1 MDMPTL
7 LSPELPNALTW
18 AFIAALALATA
29 TRIWLGLR
37 QMHHVAAHR
46 AAVPAPFADTIALHD
61 HQKAADYTLA
71 KGRFGIL
78 HVGVEALLALW
89 LTLGGLIQVLSDL
102 CALWLAPGSLLH
114 GTALLLSLF
123 LVQGLIGLPLS
134 AWRIFVIEERFGFN
148 RMTPALFLA
157 DLAKQTLVGL
167 ALGVPLLLALLWLME
182 KAGAY
187 WWLYAWAMV
196 VAFTVFV
203 QMLVPTVI
211 LPLFNKFTPLPEG
224 DLKDKV
230 AALLARTGF
239 QSRGLFVMDGS
250 KRSSHGNAFFAGFGR
265 AKRIVLFDTL
275 VSRLQPAEV
284 EAVLAHE
291 LGHYKLHHIVKGM
304 LITAAMTFA
313 MLGVLGL
320 VLDEPW
326 FYAGLGVQQ
335 QSAAAALAL
344 LMVVLPEFTF
354 FLHPLMSMFSRKN
367 EYEADA
373 YATRFAGR
381 GDLVRA
387 LVALYK
393 DNAATLTP
401 DPLHSAFYDSHPPAA
416 LRIARLQRT

>member
-1 MDMPTL
+1 MD
-7 LSPELPNALTW
+7 LSPSMPNGLTW
-18 AFIAALALATA
+18 IFVAALALATA
-29 TRIWLGLR
+29 TRLWLALR
-37 QMHHVAAHR
+37 QMRHVAAHR
-46 AAVPAPFADTIALHD
+46 AAVPSPFAEVIPLHD
-61 HQKAADYTLA
+61 HQKAADYTRVKA
-71 KGRFGIL
+71 RFGMVY
-78 HVGVEALLALW
+78 VGVEALLTLW
-89 LTLGGLIQVLSDL
+89 LTLGGLIQALASL
-102 CALWLAPGSLLH
+102 WGLWLAPGSLLH

-123 LVQGLIGLPLS
+123 LVQGIVGLPLTVY
-134 AWRIFVIEERFGFN
+134 RIFVIEERFGFN
-148 RMTPALFLA
+148 RMSPGLFVA

-167 ALGVPLLLALLWLME
+167 ALGVPLLVALLWLME
-182 KAGAY
+182 QAGPW
-187 WWLYAWAMV
+187 WWLYAWAVV

-224 DLKDKV
+224 ELAAKV
-230 AALLARTGF
+230 ASLLERTGF
-239 QSRGLFVMDGS
+239 RSKGLFVMDGS

-291 LGHYKLHHIVKGM
+291 LGHYKLRHIVKGM
-304 LITAAMTFA
+304 LITSAMAFA
-313 MLGVLGL
+313 MLFVLGL

-326 FYAGLGVQQ
+326 FYQGLGVQQ
-335 QSAAAALAL
+335 ASAAAALAL
-344 LMVVLPEFTF
+344 LMIVLPEFTF

-373 YATRFAGR
+373 YATRFTDRA
-381 GDLVRA
+381 DLVRA

-416 LRIARLQRT
+416 LRIARLKSA

>member
-1 MDMPTL
+1 MD
-7 LSPELPNALTW
+7 LSPSMPNGLTW
-18 AFIAALALATA
+18 IFVAALALATA
-29 TRIWLGLR
+29 TRLWLALR
-37 QMHHVAAHR
+37 QMRHVAAHR
-46 AAVPAPFADTIALHD
+46 AAVPSPFADVIPLHD
-61 HQKAADYTLA
+61 HQKAADYTRVKA
-71 KGRFGIL
+71 RFGMVY
-78 HVGVEALLALW
+78 VGVEALLTLW
-89 LTLGGLIQVLSDL
+89 LTLGGLIQALASL
-102 CALWLAPGSLLH
+102 WGLWLAPGSLLH

-123 LVQGLIGLPLS
+123 LVQGIVGLPLTVY
-134 AWRIFVIEERFGFN
+134 RIFVIEERFGFN
-148 RMTPALFLA
+148 RMSPGLFVA

-167 ALGVPLLLALLWLME
+167 ALGVPLLVALLWLME
-182 KAGAY
+182 QAGPW
-187 WWLYAWAMV
+187 WWLYAWAVV

-224 DLKDKV
+224 ELAAKV
-230 AALLARTGF
+230 ASLLERTGF
-239 QSRGLFVMDGS
+239 RSKGLFVMDGS

-291 LGHYKLHHIVKGM
+291 LGHYKLRHIVKGM
-304 LITAAMTFA
+304 LITSAMAFA
-313 MLGVLGL
+313 MLFVLGL

-326 FYAGLGVQQ
+326 FYQGLGVQQ
-335 QSAAAALAL
+335 ASAAAALAL

-373 YATRFAGR
+373 YATRFADR
-381 GDLVRA
+381 ADLVRA

-416 LRIARLQRT
+416 LRIARLRGA

>member
-1 MDMPTL
+1 MVF
-7 LSPELPNALTW
+7 TW
-18 AFIAALALATA
+18 IFLAALGAATSTRLWLA
-29 TRIWLGLR
+29 LR
-37 QMHHVAAHR
+37 QMRHVAAHR
-46 AAVPAPFADTIALHD
+46 AAVPSPFADVIPLHD
-61 HQKAADYTLA
+61 HQKAADYTRVKA
-71 KGRFGIL
+71 RFGMVY
-78 HVGVEALLALW
+78 VGVEALLTLW
-89 LTLGGLIQVLSDL
+89 LTLGGLIQALASL
-102 CALWLAPGSLLH
+102 WGLWLAPGSLLH

-123 LVQGLIGLPLS
+123 LVQGIVGLPLTVY
-134 AWRIFVIEERFGFN
+134 RIFVIEERFGFN
-148 RMTPALFLA
+148 RMSPGLFVA

-167 ALGVPLLLALLWLME
+167 ALGVPLLVALLWLME
-182 KAGAY
+182 QAGAG
-187 WWLYAWAMV
+187 WWLYAWVVV

-224 DLKDKV
+224 ELAAKV
-230 AALLARTGF
+230 ASLLERTGF
-239 QSRGLFVMDGS
+239 RSKGLFVMDGS

-275 VSRLQPAEV
+275 VSRLRPAEV

-291 LGHYKLHHIVKGM
+291 LGHYKLRHIVKGM
-304 LITAAMTFA
+304 LITSAMAFA
-313 MLGVLGL
+313 MLFVLGL

-326 FYAGLGVQQ
+326 FYQGLGVQQ
-335 QSAAAALAL
+335 ASAAAALAL

-373 YATRFAGR
+373 YATRFADR
-381 GDLVRA
+381 ADLVRA

-416 LRIARLQRT
+416 LRIARLKGA